1 MIDGFGRRIQYLR
14 LSVFDRCDLRC
25 RYCMAD
31 EPDFLPKHQV
41 LSLEEMARLARVFIR
56 LGVSKIRLTGGEP
69 LVRRGVMTLV
79 EALGEDVRAGSLNEL
94 TLTTNGTQLARHAQ
108 GLAAAGVKRVNVSL
122 DSLDANVF
130 RSITRRG
137 ELEQVL
143 DGIHAAKQAGLSV
156 KINCVALRGLNDED
170 GIDKLIGWC
179 GREGHD
185 LTLIEAMPLGE
196 FALSMQGHELPLDVL
211 RRDLEKRWTLVPSDY
226 RSGGPARYVT
236 VAETGRKLGFITP
249 LSNGFCD
256 ACNRVRLTCT
266 GQLALCL
273 GHETSVDLREPLRS
287 SPTDDKPVEQAIL
300 AALGAKPH
308 GHEFVTP
315 LGGLAPI
322 SRTMNC
328 VGG

>member
-1 MIDGFGRRIQYLR
+1 MIDGFGRRIRYLR

-31 EPDFLPKHQV
+31 EPDFLPKDQV

-79 EALGEDVRAGSLNEL
+79 EALGQDVVAGSLNEL
-94 TLTTNGTQLARHAQ
+94 ALTTNGTQLARHAQ
-108 GLAAAGVKRVNVSL
+108 GLAAAGVKRVNGSL
-122 DSLDANVF
+122 DSLDPEIF

-137 ELEQVL
+137 ELETVL
-143 DGIHAAKQAGLSV
+143 DGIQAAKAAGLAV
-156 KINCVALRGLNDED
+156 KLNTVALRGINEDE
-170 GIDKLIGWC
+170 IDRLIAWC
-179 GREGHD
+179 GREEID
-185 LTLIEAMPLGE
+185 MTLIEAMPLGE
-196 FALSMQGHELPLDVL
+196 FALSMRGHELPLDQL
-211 RRDLEKRWTLVPSDY
+211 RRDLESRWTLVPSDY

-249 LSNGFCD
+249 LSQGFCD
-256 ACNRVRLTCT
+256 SCNRVRLSCT

-273 GHETSVDLREPLRS
+273 GHEKSVDLREPLRS
-287 SPTDDKPVEQAIL
+287 FKDDGAVEQVIL
-300 AALGAKPH
+300 RALSAKPH
-308 GHEFVTP
+308 GHEFLSP
-315 LGGLAPI
+315 LGGFAPL

-328 VGG
+328 IGG